1 MTIINIYAPHNRA
14 PKYMKQKLTIKKGE
28 IDNSIVIFGDF
39 NNLLFIRNRSTGQ
52 KINQEIEDVRTP
64 CTN

>member
-1 MTIINIYAPHNRA
+1 MPLITRT
-14 PKYMKQKLTIKKGE
+14 PKYMKQKLTIRKGE

-39 NNLLFIRNRSTGQ
+39 NNLLFIRNKDPAGQ

-64 CTN
+64 CSN

>member
-1 MTIINIYAPHNRA
+1 
-14 PKYMKQKLTIKKGE
+14 MKQKLTIKKGE
-28 IDNSIVIFGDF
+28 IDNSIALVGDF
-39 NNLLFIRNRSTGQ
+39 NNPLFIINRSTGQ

>member
-1 MTIINIYAPHNRA
+1 MTIINIYAPNNRA
-14 PKYMKQKLTIKKGE
+14 TKYMKQKLTIKKGE
-28 IDNSIVIFGDF
+28 IDNSIVIAEDF
-39 NNLLFIRNRSTGQ
+39 NSPLFIINRSTEQ

>member
-1 MTIINIYAPHNRA
+1 
-14 PKYMKQKLTIKKGE
+14 MKQKLTIRKGE